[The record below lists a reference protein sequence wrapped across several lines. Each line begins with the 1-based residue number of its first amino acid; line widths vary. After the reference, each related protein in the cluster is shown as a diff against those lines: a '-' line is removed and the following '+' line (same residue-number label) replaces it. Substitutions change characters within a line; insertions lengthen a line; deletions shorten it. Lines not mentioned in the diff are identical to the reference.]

1 VLSKNERSIIKKVKT
16 KGRNEVGKFLEESQQ
31 ILTAKMNLIARLY
44 ALTSEIAKEN
54 KITYETTVDIL
65 RECVNE

>member
-1 VLSKNERSIIKKVKT
+1 MLSKNERSIIKKIKT
-16 KGRNEVGKFLEESQQ
+16 KGRTEVGKFLEESQQ

-65 RECVNE
+65 RECINE

>member
-1 VLSKNERSIIKKVKT
+1 MLSKNERSIIKKIKT
-16 KGRNEVGKFLEESQQ
+16 KGRTEVGKFLEESQQ

-54 KITYETTVDIL
+54 KITYETTVDII
-65 RECVNE
+65 RECINE

>member
-1 VLSKNERSIIKKVKT
+1 MLSKNERSIIKKVKN
-16 KGRNEVGKFLEESQQ
+16 KGRTEVGKFLEESHQ

-54 KITYETTVDIL
+54 KITYEATVDIL
-65 RECVNE
+65 RECINE